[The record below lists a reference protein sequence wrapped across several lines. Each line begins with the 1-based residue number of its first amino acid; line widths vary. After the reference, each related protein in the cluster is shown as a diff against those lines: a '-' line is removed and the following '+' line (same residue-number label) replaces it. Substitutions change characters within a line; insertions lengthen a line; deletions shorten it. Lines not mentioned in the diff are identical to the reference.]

1 MKSHPKAEMLTYA
14 PDASGNLVYI
24 RDLKESGRTNC
35 HCPICNEPL
44 IAKLGNGGRQR
55 HFAHYKDSNCH
66 GAYMT
71 VLHMLAELI
80 ITEEKAVMAP
90 AYKEIKPRKLLFKEV
105 EEEKRN
111 DRKDLQPDRV
121 GITEDNKR
129 WCIEIRNTHEVD
141 EVKIAKYKESNLICL
156 EIDVRKQSLDKKAL
170 TEFLLESTEDREWI
184 NNPFY
189 DELIAEA
196 ERERAALEEKRKQ
209 QILDEDRKKVAKI
222 VKLFEEKRELPLQPK
237 NLRLKEVSAS
247 ISKDGL
253 YAKVQVV
260 SEGGKSYI
268 IHIGSEDKLMRVEPQ
283 KVCDELK
290 IDTAQFHSGE
300 EPISFGMKWFYCHVL
315 QKKQE
320 EKIEEYSKNPD
331 YEIRPSIDC
340 IFDCHLKP
348 INGNCIYIKDTF
360 EKNGIKY
367 VVCHKAKRQ
376 KEAPIRP
383 QNNNH
388 SSIQASP
395 LLDKLKGK
403 KKEKEKKEQHV
414 EGILPF
420 DQYWTIED
428 YFEHLQSTGSYKRFK
443 DQDLGEIVECDLL
456 GDTILVLYK
465 IHVSNG
471 FVNQD
476 VYYIDKVSIEN
487 GEPLKKNVDFYRIK
501 LAALTEYSRKKDEL
515 NSEQRNENNHNNLPF

>member
-1 MKSHPKAEMLTYA
+1 MNSHPKAEMLTYA

-24 RDLKESGRTNC
+24 GDLKESGRSNC

-44 IAKLGNGGRQR
+44 IAKLGHGGRQP
-55 HFAHYKDSNCH
+55 HFAHCKDSDCH

-196 ERERAALEEKRKQ
+196 ERE
-209 QILDEDRKKVAKI
+209 KVAKI
-222 VKLFEEKRELPLQPK
+222 VKLFEEKRELPIQPQ
-237 NLRLKEVSAS
+237 NISLREVTSS

-253 YAKVQVV
+253 YAKVQAV
-260 SEGGKSYI
+260 SEIGKTYI
-268 IHIGSEDKLMRVEPQ
+268 IHIGSEDKLMEVKPQ

-290 IDTAQFHSGE
+290 FNTVLFHSDE
-300 EPISFGMKWFYCHVL
+300 ESFSSCMGWFYRHAP
-315 QKKQE
+315 KKAQE
-320 EKIEEYSKNPD
+320 EKIDEYSKNPD

-340 IFDCHLKP
+340 IFDCHLNP
-348 INGNCIYIKDTF
+348 VNGNCIYIKDKY
-360 EKNGIKY
+360 EKDGIKY
-367 VVCHKAKRQ
+367 VVCNKAKRQ
-376 KEAPIRP
+376 KEAPIRQ

-414 EGILPF
+414 EGTLPF

-476 VYYIDKVSIEN
+476 VYYIDKVTIEN
-487 GEPLKKNVDFYRIK
+487 GEPLKRNVDFYRIK
-501 LAALTEYSRKKDEL
+501 LKASTEYSKKKDEL
-515 NSEQRNENNHNNLPF
+515 NSEQSNENNHNNLPF